1 MLRPLQRAPTAE
13 VEVSAEV
20 RLWKLLV
27 RVSTCL
33 ALKSYDPLAKMVL
46 TWNPMGAKG
55 IIRVLGLLNG
65 FAISHGDLKSRARG
79 SSVFCFWKQ

>member
-33 ALKSYDPLAKMVL
+33 ALKSYEPGQDCLDMESD
-46 TWNPMGAKG
+46 G
-55 IIRVLGLLNG
+55 
-65 FAISHGDLKSRARG
+65 
-79 SSVFCFWKQ
+79 C